1 MQELFLKPIIV
12 SKDDMDRFGKN
23 EMKKIRPIK
32 NTWYDWLINYI
43 SEPKRKSVC
52 GFKGKIVSLFKTN
65 TPKQNVYGRL
75 SKSKAQNIRNPFM
88 LKKKKNKNTDRVIRD
103 IRKLFEQQEGDYYK
117 PKRVDNVWNNNYIEY
132 ESNDEKTET
141 HH

>member
-1 MQELFLKPIIV
+1 M
-12 SKDDMDRFGKN
+12 
-23 EMKKIRPIK
+23 
-32 NTWYDWLINYI
+32 
-43 SEPKRKSVC
+43 
-52 GFKGKIVSLFKTN
+52 
-65 TPKQNVYGRL
+65 YGRL

-103 IRKLFEQQEGDYYK
+103 IRKLFEQQEEYYYK

>member
-1 MQELFLKPIIV
+1 M
-12 SKDDMDRFGKN
+12 
-23 EMKKIRPIK
+23 
-32 NTWYDWLINYI
+32 
-43 SEPKRKSVC
+43 
-52 GFKGKIVSLFKTN
+52 
-65 TPKQNVYGRL
+65 YGRL

-103 IRKLFEQQEGDYYK
+103 IRKLFEQQEEDYYK

>member
-1 MQELFLKPIIV
+1 M
-12 SKDDMDRFGKN
+12 
-23 EMKKIRPIK
+23 
-32 NTWYDWLINYI
+32 
-43 SEPKRKSVC
+43 
-52 GFKGKIVSLFKTN
+52 
-65 TPKQNVYGRL
+65 YGRL

-88 LKKKKNKNTDRVIRD
+88 LKKKKDKNTDRVIRD
-103 IRKLFEQQEGDYYK
+103 IRKLFEQQEEDYYK